1 MEDLKMEIIKLKRE
15 NMELQEEKETL
26 GEKAGMIAN
35 TELLGDFKLT
45 EVECDKKNEDNIK
58 LLSKIKHFY
67 DM

>member
-1 MEDLKMEIIKLKRE
+1 
-15 NMELQEEKETL
+15 MELQEEKETL

>member
-26 GEKAGMIAN
+26 GEKAGMIAS